1 MRMANRTLQFLDD
14 KLTAGQAGLTAR
26 EVRERMGLSPQ
37 AASNLLTRWREA
49 GLVDRVAPGHYA
61 IRQIG
66 LLGTRAAS
74 EDVALAVGAFFAGE
88 PHRIAYRSALDH
100 HGLLTHPAR
109 TVQVAC
115 PREVTVKQLS
125 GRRLHTILERRE
137 TVLLGAEEDGHGAR
151 VSSVERSLL
160 DGAARMYLIGGANVL
175 AEALSAAQPDPAV
188 LQCLA
193 QEIGAAAA
201 LRRLGSLADRLPV
214 PALAN
219 RLEALAAP
227 TSDIQLE
234 PRNPASG
241 ERAFRDRQWRVVW
254 AERPSTIA
262 DGLRQ

>member
-1 MRMANRTLQFLDD
+1 MLNRTFQLLDD
-14 KLTAGQAGLTAR
+14 KLTIGQARLTTR
-26 EVRERMGLSPQ
+26 EVRDQLGLSPQ

-74 EDVALAVGAFFAGE
+74 EDVALAVGAFFADE

-109 TVQVAC
+109 TIQVAC

-125 GRRLHTILERRE
+125 GRPLRTILERRD
-137 TVLLGAEEDGHGAR
+137 TVLVEAEEAGHGAL

-160 DGAARMYLIGGANVL
+160 DGAARMDLIGGVNVL
-175 AEALSAAQPDPAV
+175 AEALSAAQLHANV
-188 LQCLA
+188 LQHLA

-201 LRRLGSLADRLPV
+201 LRRIGSLVDQLPIT
-214 PALAN
+214 ALAN
-219 RLEALAAP
+219 QLEPLAAP
-227 TSDIQLE
+227 TSDIPLE
-234 PRNPASG
+234 PRNVRDS
-241 ERAFRDRQWRVVW
+241 ERPFRDPRWRVVW
-254 AERPSTIA
+254 PELPNVIA
-262 DGLRQ
+262 GGLRQ